1 MMQIQKLLMSA
12 SANVRTLGQ
21 RLSVQASA
29 THGPSDRADLNE
41 WIQDCDAQAQAL
53 TAIAAAYGPIIQ
65 SAIEMGCSG
74 LSHRI
79 KVEYRSKSALTGE
92 EIFVNVSEH
101 IFEVAELQLN

>member
-12 SANVRTLGQ
+12 AANVKTLGQ

-29 THGPSDRADLNE
+29 THDPSDRADINE
-41 WIQDCDAQAQAL
+41 WIEACNSQEQTLA
-53 TAIAAAYGPIIQ
+53 AIAAAYGPIIQ
-65 SAIEMGCSG
+65 SSIDTGCAG

-79 KVEYRSKSALTGE
+79 KVEYLSKSALTGV